1 MGGSM
6 STYLAPL
13 AELAGL
19 LFFISLILIFPM
31 GLWVSVVGVSI
42 LLGDV
47 HVTPSGLYIVSQS
60 AVIPQL
66 AVRWFIPI
74 NIFALTPR
82 VAYFTVFTVLMILG
96 ELFTIPAVTC
106 TTDPECDMGTCKGA
120 AYMQIFI
127 FAAMVLFPIANHPIF
142 TVFTTPL
149 PILMRILLL
158 SSLSSYI
165 TLMTSAAIATIQA
178 VISLIHVGKGGGG
191 G

>member
-1 MGGSM
+1 MGSSM
-6 STYLAPL
+6 FTYLAPL
-13 AELAGL
+13 AES

-31 GLWVSVVGVSI
+31 GLWVGVVGVSI
-42 LLGDV
+42 LLGDAY
-47 HVTPSGLYIVSQS
+47 VTPSGLYIVSQS

-82 VAYFTVFTVLMILG
+82 VAYFTVFTILMLLG

-106 TTDPECDMGTCKGA
+106 TTNPECNVDSCKGA

-127 FAAMVLFPIANHPIF
+127 FAAMVLFPIVNHPIF
-142 TVFTTPL
+142 TIFATPL
-149 PILMRILLL
+149 PILMRMLLL

-165 TLMTSAAIATIQA
+165 TLMASAAAATIQA
-178 VISLIHVGKGGGG
+178 VISLIHVRKGGGG

>member
-6 STYLAPL
+6 LTYLAS
-13 AELAGL
+13 LAGC
-19 LFFISLILIFPM
+19 LFFVSLILIFPM
-31 GLWVSVVGVSI
+31 GLWVAVVGGSI
-42 LLGDV
+42 ILGDAY
-47 HVTPSGLYIVSQS
+47 VTPSGLYIVSQS

-66 AVRWFIPI
+66 VVKWFIPI

-82 VAYFTVFTVLMILG
+82 VAYFTVFTILMLLG

-106 TTDPECDMGTCKGA
+106 TADPECGMDTCKGA

-127 FAAMVLFPIANHPIF
+127 FAAMVLFPIVNHPIF
-142 TVFTTPL
+142 TVFATPL

-158 SSLSSYI
+158 FSLSSYI
-165 TLMTSAAIATIQA
+165 TLMASAAIATIQA
-178 VISLIHVGKGGGG
+178 VISLIHVRKGGGG

>member
-6 STYLAPL
+6 LTYLASL
-13 AELAGL
+13 AEC
-19 LFFISLILIFPM
+19 LFFVSLILIFPM
-31 GLWVSVVGVSI
+31 GMWVSVVGVSI
-42 LLGDV
+42 LLGEA

-66 AVRWFIPI
+66 VVRWFIPI

-82 VAYFTVFTVLMILG
+82 VAYFTVFTVLMLLG

-106 TTDPECDMGTCKGA
+106 TADPECSMDTCKGA

-127 FAAMVLFPIANHPIF
+127 FTATVLFPIANSSIF
-142 TVFTTPL
+142 TVFATPL
-149 PILMRILLL
+149 PILMRMLLL

-165 TLMTSAAIATIQA
+165 TLTASAAIATILA
-178 VISLIHVGKGGGG
+178 VISLVHVRKGGGG